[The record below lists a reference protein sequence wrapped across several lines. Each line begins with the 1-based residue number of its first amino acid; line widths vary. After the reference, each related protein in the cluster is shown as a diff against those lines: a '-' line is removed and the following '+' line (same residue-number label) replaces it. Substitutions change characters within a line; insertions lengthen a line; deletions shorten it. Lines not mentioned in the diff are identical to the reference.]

1 MDRKKIKNNRLVTLL
16 TIVFLMCLIQSA
28 DSQQMVRSSISSFGH
43 SLKTDDCS
51 LQTTGGQSGLT
62 NVSSN
67 NGLFLRQGFNQPIE
81 KVLFKNEIFQINV
94 YPNPTTEYFQIQTN
108 PEQIYSYNL
117 YDQMGK
123 LMMSKENVKGS
134 NSVNVSTCSAG
145 DYVLMLSSGTQHQSV
160 KINLIK

>member
-1 MDRKKIKNNRLVTLL
+1 MIKKNQNIRYIFILN
-16 TIVFLMCLIQSA
+16 IVFLVCLIHSVH
-28 DSQQMVRSSISSFGH
+28 SQQITRSSISSFGH
-43 SLKTDDCS
+43 SLKTENCS
-51 LQTTGGQSGLT
+51 IQTTGGQSSLT
-62 NVSSN
+62 NVTSD
-67 NGLFLRQGFNQPIE
+67 NGLYLRQGFNQPIE
-81 KVLFKNEIFQINV
+81 KVLFKNETFQINV

-117 YDQMGK
+117 FDQMGK

-145 DYVLMLSSGTQHQSV
+145 DYVLLLSSGTQHQTI